1 MSFSNIVLK
10 RLGIPKNKDH
20 VKDSAKI

>member
-10 RLGIPKNKDH
+10 RLGIPKNQDH